1 MRILRYLTRDIL
13 LHTVAVSFVLFLVVF
28 AGRFIRYLAEAAVGS
43 LTGDVL
49 LPIMLFKLPGF
60 FEMILPLGLFI
71 GILLSLGRLYADSE
85 MVVLRACGV
94 GPGRLALYVMW
105 PALFVTIAVA
115 SLSLIIAPEGSARAQ
130 VLLDN
135 PRSAEGL
142 HMLNEGRFRKQR
154 KGDYVTYTERID
166 DDGLMHNIFVFEREP
181 GSMEDF
187 FTATFARDGAIV
199 FEEGS
204 GHRYLELRSG
214 SRYRGE
220 PGERALEEIT
230 FSLYGELIPE
240 SQNSLRRTGKVESVA
255 SSELWI
261 SDDPKLR
268 GALWWRVSLPM
279 MVPAIAIIAL
289 ALSRTDARRGRYA
302 KIGPAMVV
310 LLLYFLGLTQGRSAV
325 ESGQGP
331 LLILSVHLAFAL
343 LALVLLHWERIAKR
357 WRASKTLRVIARG

>member
-13 LHTVAVSFVLFLVVF
+13 LHTFAVSLVLFLVVF

-71 GILLSLGRLYADSE
+71 GILLSLGRLYAESE

-94 GPGRLALYVMW
+94 GPGRLAFVVMV
-105 PALFVTIAVA
+105 PALVVTVAVA
-115 SLSLIIAPEGSARAQ
+115 ALSWFIAPEGSARAQ

-154 KGDYVTYTERID
+154 RGNYVTYAERID
-166 DDGLMHNIFVFEREP
+166 DDGLMHNIFVFERKH
-181 GSMEDF
+181 GSTKDL
-187 FTATFARDGAIV
+187 FTATFAREGEIV
-199 FEEGS
+199 VADES
-204 GHRYLELRSG
+204 GRRYLELRGG

-220 PGERALEEIT
+220 PGEPALEEVT
-230 FSLYGELIPE
+230 FNLYGELIPE
-240 SQNSLRRTGKVESVA
+240 SQNSLRRSGKVESFA
-255 SSELWI
+255 SADLWT
-261 SDDPKLR
+261 SDEPRLR
-268 GALWWRVSLPM
+268 GALWWRLSLPV
-279 MVPAIAIIAL
+279 MVPAIAVIAL

-302 KIGPAMVV
+302 KIGPALVV
-310 LLLYFLGLTQGRSAV
+310 LLLYFLSMTQGRSAI

-331 LLILSVHLAFAL
+331 GLMLIVHVGFAL
-343 LALVLLHWERIAKR
+343 LALVLLQWERISKR
-357 WRASKTLRVIARG
+357 WRVARG

>member
-71 GILLSLGRLYADSE
+71 GILLSLGRLYAESE

-94 GPGRLALYVMW
+94 GPGRLAGYVLVPTM
-105 PALFVTIAVA
+105 VVVGVVA
-115 SLSLIIAPEGSARAQ
+115 FLSLYAAPEGSARAQ

-142 HMLNEGRFRKQR
+142 HILNEGRFRKQR
-154 KGDYVTYTERID
+154 GGHYVTYAEQID
-166 DDGLMHNIFVFEREP
+166 EAGVMHNIFVFEREP
-181 GSMEDF
+181 GSQSDVYN
-187 FTATFARDGAIV
+187 ATFAR
-199 FEEGS
+199 EGEIIFQES
-204 GHRYLELRSG
+204 TGRRYLELRGG
-214 SRYRGE
+214 SRYTGE
-220 PGERALEEIT
+220 PGELALEEIQ
-230 FSLYGELIPE
+230 FDLYGELIPE
-240 SQNSLRRTGKVESVA
+240 SQGSLRRTTKVQA
-255 SSELWI
+255 MATQALWHSS
-261 SDDPKLR
+261 DPKLR
-268 GALWWRVSLPM
+268 GALWWRVSLPL
-279 MVPAIAIIAL
+279 MVPAIAMIAL

-310 LLLYFLGLTQGRSAV
+310 LLLYFLGLTQGRGLI

-331 LLILSVHLAFAL
+331 GAMLAVHVGFAVVS
-343 LALVLLHWERIAKR
+343 LVLLHWERISKR
-357 WRASKTLRVIARG
+357 WSIVNV

>member
-13 LHTVAVSFVLFLVVF
+13 LHALAVSLVLFLVVF

-71 GILLSLGRLYADSE
+71 GILLSLGRLYAQSE
-85 MVVLRACGV
+85 MVVLKACGI
-94 GPGRLALYVMW
+94 GPGRLSVYVMV
-105 PALFVTIAVA
+105 PAVIVMLAVA
-115 SLSLIIAPEGSARAQ
+115 ALSLHIAPEGSARAQ

-142 HMLNEGRFRKQR
+142 HLLNEGRFRKQR
-154 KGDYVTYTERID
+154 RGDYVTYTERID
-166 DDGLMHNIFVFEREP
+166 DDGLMHNIFVFERQPSVAGEV
-181 GSMEDF
+181 
-187 FTATFARDGAIV
+187 FTATFAESGEIV
-199 FEEGS
+199 FEEDS
-204 GHRYLELRSG
+204 GRRYLELRGG

-220 PGERALEEIT
+220 PGVLALDEIT

-240 SQNSLRRTGKVESVA
+240 SQNSLRRTGKVDAIATEVLWN
-255 SSELWI
+255 SE
-261 SDDPKLR
+261 DPRLQ
-268 GALWWRVSLPM
+268 GALWWRMSLPL

-302 KIGPAMVV
+302 KIGPAMVI
-310 LLLYFLGLTQGRSAV
+310 LLLYFLGLTQGRGAI
-325 ESGQGP
+325 EDAEGP
-331 LLILSVHLAFAL
+331 ALIIGVHAGFAL
-343 LALVLLHWERIAKR
+343 LAVALLQWERITKR
-357 WRASKTLRVIARG
+357 WKGRHGV

>member
-71 GILLSLGRLYADSE
+71 GILLSLGRLYAESE

-94 GPGRLALYVMW
+94 GPGKLAVFVMV
-105 PALFVTIAVA
+105 PALIVTAAVA
-115 SLSLIIAPEGSARAQ
+115 ALSLFIAPEGSARAQ
-130 VLLDN
+130 VLLDS

-154 KGDYVTYTERID
+154 RGDYVTYAERID
-166 DDGLMHNIFVFEREP
+166 DDGLMHNIFVFERQP
-181 GSMEDF
+181 GSTEDL
-187 FTATFARDGAIV
+187 FTATFASEGAIV
-199 FEEGS
+199 LAEES
-204 GHRYLELRSG
+204 GRRYLELRGG

-230 FSLYGELIPE
+230 FNLYGELIPE
-240 SQNSLRRTGKVESVA
+240 SQNSLRRSGKVESIA
-255 SSELWI
+255 SVDLWV
-261 SDDPKLR
+261 SDEPRLR
-268 GALWWRVSLPM
+268 GALWWRVSLPV
-279 MVPAIAIIAL
+279 MVPAIAVIAL

-310 LLLYFLGLTQGRSAV
+310 LLLYFLGMTQGRGAI

-331 LLILSVHLAFAL
+331 GLMLAVHAGFAL
-343 LALVLLHWERIAKR
+343 LALALLQWERISKR
-357 WRASKTLRVIARG
+357 WKVARG

>member
-13 LHTVAVSFVLFLVVF
+13 LHALAVSLVLFLVVF

-71 GILLSLGRLYADSE
+71 GILLSLGRLYAESE
-85 MVVLRACGV
+85 MVVLKACGI
-94 GPGRLALYVMW
+94 GPGRLSVYVMV
-105 PALFVTIAVA
+105 PAVIVMLSVA
-115 SLSLIIAPEGSARAQ
+115 TLSLHIAPEGSARAQ

-142 HMLNEGRFRKQR
+142 HLLNEGRFRKQR
-154 KGDYVTYTERID
+154 RGDYVTYTERID
-166 DDGLMHNIFVFEREP
+166 DDGLMHNIFVFERQSSVSGEV
-181 GSMEDF
+181 
-187 FTATFARDGAIV
+187 FTATFAESGEIV
-199 FEEGS
+199 FEEDS
-204 GHRYLELRSG
+204 GRRYLELRGG

-220 PGERALEEIT
+220 PGVLALDEIT

-240 SQNSLRRTGKVESVA
+240 SQNSLRRIGKVDAIATEVLWD
-255 SSELWI
+255 SE
-261 SDDPKLR
+261 DPRLQ
-268 GALWWRVSLPM
+268 GALWWRISLPL

-302 KIGPAMVV
+302 KIGPAMVI
-310 LLLYFLGLTQGRSAV
+310 LLLYFLGLTQGRGAI
-325 ESGQGP
+325 EDAEGP
-331 LLILSVHLAFAL
+331 ALMIGIHVGFAL
-343 LALVLLHWERIAKR
+343 LAVVLLQWERISKR
-357 WRASKTLRVIARG
+357 WKGRHGV